1 MRSSA
6 TRKRCWSPASTERA
20 QRLKAPADL
29 PELRDREILVNVL
42 TAFGTMLL
50 TETTDPVVVALFRPA
65 GRRTPS

>member
-6 TRKRCWSPASTERA
+6 TRKRCWSPVTERA

-42 TAFGTMLL
+42 LL
-50 TETTDPVVVALFRPA
+50 LE
-65 GRRTPS
+65 